1 MKECFDFGIVYYIS
15 DTYEEGVKI
24 TLVKNN
30 YMKDM
35 EERPD
40 KVVLPE
46 KINGNTVVRIGEEAF
61 FNYECEEL
69 FLPIKVKL
77 DPRAFHRSLIAKIHI
92 PGVKMI
98 PSNCFAY
105 SYLKELADCNDVI
118 CVEEKAFLF
127 TTELEFFEW
136 FPNCSTI
143 PRKCFAFS
151 GINYISNINNVSFI
165 SIDAFRGSRL
175 KEIDIPDKCSLSSG
189 CFSYTPISKI
199 SAGESLTLNTSEFVG
214 CKCEKIKLIGCERV
228 VLHVVPH
235 TLPNEDIFEVG
246 FDSVLVK
253 IPKPP
258 F

>member
-1 MKECFDFGIVYYIS
+1 MDFGSVECVES
-15 DTYEEGVKI
+15 AGFAFTSN
-24 TLVKNN
+24 L
-30 YMKDM
+30 
-35 EERPD
+35 
-40 KVVLPE
+40 
-46 KINGNTVVRIGEEAF
+46 EAF
-61 FNYECEEL
+61 
-69 FLPIKVKL
+69 K
-77 DPRAFHRSLIAKIHI
+77 
-92 PGVKMI
+92 
-98 PSNCFAY
+98 
-105 SYLKELADCNDVI
+105 
-118 CVEEKAFLF
+118 
-127 TTELEFFEW
+127 W
-136 FPNCSTI
+136 FPNCCEI
-143 PRKCFAFS
+143 PTKCFAFS

-175 KEIDIPDKCSLSSG
+175 KEIDIPEKCSLSSG